1 MANNNFL
8 DSLLRGQQIVSPLSG
23 ISSLAKKMV
32 PQDNSINAM
41 RAFIGQGVGMNWGD
55 EAEAWLRSKIG
66 QGSYEENLNKIRGE
80 YKKFSEE
87 HPGSQAGLELL
98 GGALPAVAT
107 MAIPGG
113 QIPGAAKIGS
123 LASKAIPEFVK
134 SALAVGV
141 SPEAINIG
149 QRMARTSS
157 TGAGLGAFAGAGSG
171 TEGNKAESA
180 MAGGVLGAGIGAAI
194 PPAFSVT
201 GGIYDL
207 AKKYIPTTNAAY
219 QSALDRLSN
228 VVKKSGMTPAEIE
241 SQMQYDRFLGVPTRL
256 ANVSPEIAE
265 LAEQTAK
272 RSGKAAQT
280 IRKEIEPDIGEA
292 SRRRVVSQVEEG
304 IKPTGEYGAEM
315 DNIMQSMRTKSK
327 PLYEQAYE
335 FGKVN
340 DPEINQI
347 LKDPLFKRAYL
358 RAKEYARDDMRL
370 AIERGETIDPNQYAF
385 GRVPTVRSL
394 DYTKKAIDEFIE
406 RGLDGK
412 PLDRHQ
418 ASNAIARKK
427 RMLEILDD
435 QVPDYAKARATYAGD
450 AEVKNAL
457 EMGMSDWSKMSEHEV
472 KKFISNASP
481 SEVDA
486 FRTGV
491 SGKIYKD
498 IMSPSVD
505 TNSAQKIIGS
515 PLVME
520 RIAPLFD
527 NPMEFELF
535 KNALTR
541 EKQLFD
547 QSQNLLRSVETGR
560 AKDLAA
566 EYGGDPKIINA
577 AVNTVYGPRS
587 FLTSLAHSVI
597 RGGQLSERGAS
608 KLSNMLMESDP
619 NQVAAAVKILE
630 ERAQQAATSAER
642 RSIGE
647 VGTAAGVSTAW
658 FPPTSPKNLTQSEET
673 VE

>member
-1 MANNNFL
+1 MADKIPVNPYIG
-8 DSLLRGQQIVSPLSG
+8 S
-23 ISSLAKKMV
+23 A
-32 PQDNSINAM
+32 
-41 RAFIGQGVGMNWGD
+41 RALVGQGIGMNWGD

-80 YKKFSEE
+80 YTQFGRE
-87 HPGSQAGLELL
+87 HPLLQGGLEFV
-98 GGALPAVAT
+98 GGAIPAVGAMFT
-107 MAIPGG
+107 PGG
-113 QIPGAAKIGS
+113 QVPGAARLGA
-123 LASKAIPEFVK
+123 LASRVPGIVK
-134 SALAVGV
+134 SVFGAGKA
-141 SPEAINIG
+141 PETLNIG
-149 QRMARTSS
+149 QRMARTAGIGMGQGAISG
-157 TGAGLGAFAGAGSG
+157 TGAATEGSG
-171 TEGNKAESA
+171 VS
-180 MAGGVLGAGIGAAI
+180 GGVSGALVGGTVGAAI
-194 PPAFSVT
+194 PPVISSAKGLYGLASRYLPTESAAESAAF
-201 GGIYDL
+201 
-207 AKKYIPTTNAAY
+207 
-219 QSALDRLSN
+219 DRLSHA
-228 VVKKSGMTPAEIE
+228 VKKSEMTPAEIE

-335 FGKVN
+335 FGRVN
-340 DPEINQI
+340 NPEINQI

-597 RGGQLSERGAS
+597 RGGQLSERGAA